1 MNVYYSIFINSRCAA
16 IESGHV
22 PRDLSF
28 AAATVGVAFW
38 YALEH
43 V

>member
-1 MNVYYSIFINSRCAA
+1 MNAYYSIFINSRSAA

-28 AAATVGVAFW
+28 AAETAGVVRA
-38 YALEH
+38 
-43 V
+43 